1 MHPIHRICKPTK
13 RNDNCQWLQPDL
25 LAFHLLHANRALT
38 SPTPCNFPLGLT
50 LIPMKCAGLRFSQN
64 GSGGI
69 VTSVAKILD
78 DHISICISVIL
89 PTRQRRNQQRGFP
102 LRKYFI
108 PGCVGRG
115 LDLDL
120 RIRPA
125 ASGNPGYT
133 DLALLGLRSKNKVFE
148 LSG

>member
-1 MHPIHRICKPTK
+1 M
-13 RNDNCQWLQPDL
+13 QQ
-25 LAFHLLHANRALT
+25 T
-38 SPTPCNFPLGLT
+38 ST
-50 LIPMKCAGLRFSQN
+50 ARVS
-64 GSGGI
+64 
-69 VTSVAKILD
+69 
-78 DHISICISVIL
+78 
-89 PTRQRRNQQRGFP
+89 

-125 ASGNPGYT
+125 APAAPPPAAAAASGAQAGPKWVG
-133 DLALLGLRSKNKVFE
+133 LSRAQVGGPRIHRFGPLGVEVEKQGFQ